1 MHSLALGPIY
11 TGSQDHATLP
21 PQGFLCLAL
30 SYGLRACRGAWDVVP
45 APEKGPASWN
55 QRFGSPSGSRG
66 PVPGKAQGS
75 QEASN
80 PSLCL
85 RSFLSQSPLSRE
97 GAAGSLVEGSPHR
110 CGEGCSMQLCAN
122 PVANGGSE

>member
-1 MHSLALGPIY
+1 MHSLAPGPIY

-30 SYGLRACRGAWDVVP
+30 SCGLWVCRGAWDVVS

-55 QRFGSPSGSRG
+55 QRFGSPSGNRG

-80 PSLCL
+80 PSLCVK
-85 RSFLSQSPLSRE
+85 SFLNQSPPSRE
-97 GAAGSLVEGSPHR
+97 GLLGAQLRVHPTGAGKDAQ
-110 CGEGCSMQLCAN
+110 CSFVQILLQMLRD
-122 PVANGGSE
+122 